1 LNQHTLRNYVSSD
14 TQAVVDVINANSQKS
29 LGYPCAV
36 VDGVGNLRMA
46 RYVALSSEKVVAVN
60 AQDEIVGY
68 AYVADKENGIVT
80 EVGGAVHPEHW
91 GNGVGQLLIRWAEER
106 ADNLSDNAPSGVR
119 TVLQANLFESEKEA
133 VKLFVSSGYSKVREW
148 VHMVLEMESAFAISS
163 PPDGM
168 LIREMDLENDWEIVG
183 PAMDDAFADHWGAIP
198 QSVFGDTTR
207 EENDEKETNE
217 DEIPTDDS
225 FSNSPGYCFIMLD
238 GDRVAGGILC
248 NAKLVERTDTGRVGS
263 VFVRREYRRK
273 GIGSALMRTAFNT
286 FWQNGLKRIIL
297 DTDAASFSES
307 TKFYGGLGM
316 KPYRREFL
324 YEKEIRP
331 GMEVRSLDL

>member
-1 LNQHTLRNYVSSD
+1 MNPYRLRMYISSD
-14 TQAVVDVINANSQKS
+14 TQAVVDLINADSRKKP
-29 LGYPCAV
+29 GYPRAV
-36 VDGVGNLRMA
+36 VDGAGNLRLV
-46 RYVALSSEKVVAVN
+46 RYVPLSSDKAVAVN

-91 GNGVGQLLIRWAEER
+91 GKGVGQLLIRWAEER
-106 ADNLSDNAPSGVR
+106 ADNTSSNVPAGVR
-119 TVLQANLFESEKEA
+119 TVLQANLLETEEEA
-133 VKLFVSSGYSKVREW
+133 IKLFANSGYSKMREW
-148 VHMVLEMESAFAISS
+148 VHMVLEMDEPFSLS
-163 PPDGM
+163 PRSDGM
-168 LIREMDLENDWEIVG
+168 MIREMDLDNDWEIVG
-183 PAMDDAFADHWGAIP
+183 PAMDDAFADHWGTIP
-198 QSVFGDTTR
+198 STEPGESP
-207 EENDEKETNE
+207 EEGTNE
-217 DEIPTDDS
+217 EESESAEVPTDDS

-248 NAKLVERTDTGRVGS
+248 NAKLVERADTGRVGS

-273 GIGSALMRTAFNT
+273 GIGSALMKTAFNT
-286 FWQNGLKRIIL
+286 FWNQGVKRIIL
-297 DTDAASFSES
+297 DTDSESFSES

-331 GMEVRSLDL
+331 GREVRRLE